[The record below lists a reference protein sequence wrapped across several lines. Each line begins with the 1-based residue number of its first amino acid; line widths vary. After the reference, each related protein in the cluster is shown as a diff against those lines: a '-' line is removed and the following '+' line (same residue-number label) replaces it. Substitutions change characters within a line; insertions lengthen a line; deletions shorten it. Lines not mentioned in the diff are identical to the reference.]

1 MIAAIAGEVGRAASG
16 QIDSNSGFK
25 RQQNWCTAARSH
37 TLKNET
43 QSFSVVVRP
52 QMQHSLQCLF
62 PCSISGTITRAG
74 LHRGMLAK
82 AQTNVESWAQ
92 RARQRARLAKTQT
105 AAD

>member
-16 QIDSNSGFK
+16 HIDSYSGFK

-37 TLKNET
+37 TLENET

-52 QMQHSLQCLF
+52 QMQHSLHCNF

-82 AQTNVESWAQ
+82 AQTNVESWAWQ
-92 RARQRARLAKTQT
+92 RAMLAKTQT